1 MLKRAP
7 QKGPGESLCPSAV
20 LLAAFPTPQADV
32 NKAVGLGGWSGPGG
46 RQEPRAQGSLLSR
59 PESEPRY
66 RATPGLSGQ
75 LTHSLVTSPAPGSLE
90 SNFVLSAH
98 VPSRN
103 KARAGSALLLH
114 VCPLSQKTVPRTEL
128 VRRCHG
134 QGLGRRAEGF
144 REVQPSQQ
152 EGAAFLPLE
161 ATSVWSPGRAALRR

>member
-1 MLKRAP
+1 MPKGAP
-7 QKGPGESLCPSAV
+7 QKGPGETLCPLAV
-20 LLAAFPTPQADV
+20 LLAAFSTPQVDV
-32 NKAVGLGGWSGPGG
+32 NKAMGLSGWSGPGG

-59 PESEPRY
+59 PEPETWCG
-66 RATPGLSGQ
+66 ATPGLSGQ

-98 VPSRN
+98 VPSRD
-103 KARAGSALLLH
+103 KAGAGSALLLH

-134 QGLGRRAEGF
+134 QGLGRGAEGL

-152 EGAAFLPLE
+152 EGAA
-161 ATSVWSPGRAALRR
+161 TSLWSPGRAALRR